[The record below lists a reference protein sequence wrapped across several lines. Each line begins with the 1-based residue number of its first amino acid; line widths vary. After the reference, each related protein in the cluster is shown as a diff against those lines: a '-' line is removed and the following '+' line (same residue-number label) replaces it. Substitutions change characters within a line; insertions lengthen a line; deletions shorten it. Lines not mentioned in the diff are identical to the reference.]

1 MILKTF
7 CLRGDVVSDE
17 TTIETEIRQ
26 RDDGK
31 LTNITDQ
38 FANFWYC
45 LGEFLSG
52 YFMKLQKTT
61 PSIAFQAA
69 REDQGIQSAF
79 NKLCGGE
86 PLQSD
91 IAGKSWHHSISQC
104 DE

>member
-31 LTNITDQ
+31 LTNITVTSLQ
-38 FANFWYC
+38 ISGAEW
-45 LGEFLSG
+45 EFLSG

-69 REDQGIQSAF
+69 R
-79 NKLCGGE
+79 
-86 PLQSD
+86 
-91 IAGKSWHHSISQC
+91 
-104 DE
+104 